1 MKFAGIIAEYDPFH
15 NGHAWQLAQ
24 ARALGAQRVAVAMS
38 CGLTQRGALPLL
50 PEAVRVQAALA
61 CGADLVF
68 ALPAPCACAGAEAF
82 ARAGVRIL
90 AAAGCDALVFGAETP
105 DTALLQ
111 KAARVLCSEA
121 YRTALRQQLAAGA
134 RSFAAARQAAV
145 QALCPGSDI
154 AALLDKPNNNLAV
167 EYCKAIIEQN
177 VEMQPI
183 ALPRQGADHG
193 QALTESNHTAFASAS
208 ALRAL
213 WAEGGAAALA
223 PYVPQKALKLY
234 KQAEYDGKYTDFA
247 VMGHCELAL
256 LRAACT
262 EQAPFAAVRGVSEGL
277 EHRLENA
284 VRETASL
291 PALPL
296 PHLRPALRPFPQRD
310 RSSYPLKLHNHAS
323 VLALLSDF
331 RGLFGL
337 GFIRFAGGFRPGAE
351 LGHILTAHKAG
362 GVAQQTKVDGGVRQI
377 VSSFISAHLLHGTGQ
392 GTVQTFQK
400 GPVAVFYGAVIRKLS
415 ADQQVHIPDGHH
427 LLENA
432 DKGEVGQML
441 PVVFLALSPGDQGV
455 FRVVIDHR
463 GCQSVALVQTDG
475 LPFHVGEDLIHI
487 QGEIR
492 QCFPIRRA
500 VGLQLTAKGGNFFHT
515 GAPSFEIRASISHFC
530 SFVNRIMR

>member
-223 PYVPQKALKLY
+223 PYVPEKALKLY

-291 PALPL
+291 PALLDALTTVRYPRARMRRL
-296 PHLRPALRPFPQRD
+296 AMDAALDYSADAFPALPP
-310 RSSYPLKLHNHAS
+310 YL
-323 VLALLSDF
+323 
-331 RGLFGL
+331 
-337 GFIRFAGGFRPGAE
+337 
-351 LGHILTAHKAG
+351 
-362 GVAQQTKVDGGVRQI
+362 
-377 VSSFISAHLLHGTGQ
+377 HLLGARRELLGQ
-392 GTVQTFQK
+392 LKQAALPASHSLMRLQE
-400 GPVAVFYGAVIRKLS
+400 
-415 ADQQVHIPDGHH
+415 
-427 LLENA
+427 ENA
-432 DKGEVGQML
+432 ACARM
-441 PVVFLALSPGDQGV
+441 
-455 FRVVIDHR
+455 
-463 GCQSVALVQTDG
+463 VQ
-475 LPFHVGEDLIHI
+475 
-487 QGEIR
+487 
-492 QCFPIRRA
+492 A
-500 VGLQLTAKGGNFFHT
+500 QLTASDFAAFCRAKPRPMGGALRQKIIFLT
-515 GAPSFEIRASISHFC
+515 I
-530 SFVNRIMR
+530 